1 MNAVKRILISAS
13 PLILVSLVASQSL
26 AGGKSTEKIPV
37 TTDSK
42 EARALFHKGQAA
54 LDVGNGID
62 ANAYFREAVEK
73 DPEFAY
79 AWLNIGN
86 SSFSTEEFND
96 AMVKAKQYSKHV
108 SEGEKLLIGINA
120 TFLDNNAEKRVE
132 LAKELTHKH
141 PHSPRAWLSLSG
153 VHAGLNQHEKA
164 RASAEK
170 AVALS
175 PDFPLPYTTLGFSY
189 LFNDPKDFSK
199 AEKYMKKAIAI
210 DPEEAQFYVNLG
222 DVHRAMNKLD
232 QARDDYGKAVT
243 LDQTNG
249 LAHIKKAHINSFLG
263 NYDEAREDY
272 DRSIEQAQQQ
282 NKANF
287 ANYKAFTYLHEGN
300 ADAAHEALGELLAQT
315 DTMNIPDHQKVGA
328 KMFALT
334 NDATICLHTGMYD
347 DAERVL
353 TKRTKLI
360 KHNINEVGTAAY
372 ERAQMADVAY
382 WDGLLAARRGDFAK
396 AKELAAQNA
405 ELVEPD
411 QNPRKMENY
420 HDLMGLISL
429 LQKNYEQAVE
439 HYQRAN
445 LTTMYTK
452 YHLALAY
459 DGAGRKNEAK
469 KMFSEVANWNFN
481 SVGFA
486 LVRKDA
492 LHRS

>member
-1 MNAVKRILISAS
+1 MNKLKRILVSAG
-13 PLILVSLVASQSL
+13 PLILLSFAASQAL
-26 AGGKSTEKIPV
+26 AGGKSGEIPV

-62 ANAYFREAVEK
+62 ANAYFRKAVEK
-73 DPEFAY
+73 DPQFAY

-96 AMVKAKQYSKHV
+96 AMTEAEQHAGHV
-108 SEGEKLLIGINA
+108 SEGEKLLIGINS
-120 TFLDNNAEKRVE
+120 TLLDSNAEKRVE
-132 LAKELTHKH
+132 LAGELTEKY

-153 VHAGLNQHEKA
+153 VQAGLNHHDKA
-164 RASAEK
+164 RKSAEK
-170 AVALS
+170 AAALS
-175 PDFPLPYTTLGFSY
+175 PDFPLVYTTLGLSY

-199 AEKYMKKAIAI
+199 AEKHMKKAIAL
-210 DPEEAQFYVNLG
+210 DPEEDQFYVNLG

-232 QARDDYGKAVT
+232 KARNDYAKAVS
-243 LDQTNG
+243 LDPSNG

-263 NYDEAREDY
+263 NYEEARKDY
-272 DRSIEQAQQQ
+272 DKSIEQAQQQ
-282 NKANF
+282 NKINF
-287 ANYKAFTYLHEGN
+287 ANYKAFTYLHEGD
-300 ADAAHEALGELLAQT
+300 ADAAHHALGALLSET
-315 DTMNIPDHQKVGA
+315 DEMNIPDHQKIGA
-328 KMFALT
+328 KLFALT
-334 NDATICLHTGMYD
+334 NDATVCLHTGMYD
-347 DAERVL
+347 DAEKVL

-360 KHNINEVGTAAY
+360 KHNVKQVGSPAY
-372 ERAQMADVAY
+372 ERAQMANVAY

-396 AKELAAQNA
+396 AEQLAAKNA

-411 QNPRKMENY
+411 QNPRKMESY

-429 LQKNYEQAVE
+429 LQKNYEASIK
-439 HYQRAN
+439 HYERAN

-459 DGAGRKNEAK
+459 DGAGRSAEAK
-469 KMFSEVANWNFN
+469 RMFSEVASWNFN

-492 LHRS
+492 LQRS